1 MRKEARL
8 LFERAVDS
16 LILAVEHFNRPWDR
30 GRPESVLIQ
39 LDHSF
44 EMLLKA
50 IIRHKGA
57 RIREP
62 RAKQTYGFDHC
73 VRKCLT
79 DERVKC
85 LSREQALTLQMING
99 LRDAAQHYLLETSEE
114 QLYLHTQAGV
124 TLFGDLL
131 KQVFGQ
137 NLGNHLPQ
145 RVLPVSTHPP
155 QDLLAMVA
163 DEAGEIVKL
172 LKPGGRRRMEA
183 RARLRPLAIMEAS
196 VSGEPSQPGDAD
208 LERTLRRLEAAQ
220 TIEDV
225 FPGLTGLRFDAEG
238 SGLTFN
244 LRIMTKGDGVPIRLV
259 KEGEPGAAVV
269 AVKRVNEL
277 DYYSLGLH
285 DLAGKC
291 ELSPP
296 KVLVVVRHLGI
307 QNDEEYFKVLKVGK
321 QTFKRYSPK
330 ALDRLKKEIP
340 GLDVTAI
347 WAHSKNKGK
356 SA

>member
-1 MRKEARL
+1 
-8 LFERAVDS
+8 
-16 LILAVEHFNRPWDR
+16 
-30 GRPESVLIQ
+30 
-39 LDHSF
+39 
-44 EMLLKA
+44 
-50 IIRHKGA
+50 
-57 RIREP
+57 
-62 RAKQTYGFDHC
+62 
-73 VRKCLT
+73 
-79 DERVKC
+79 
-85 LSREQALTLQMING
+85 MING
-99 LRDAAQHYLLETSEE
+99 LRDAAQHYILEISEE

-137 NLGNHLPQ
+137 NLGDHLPQ

-196 VSGEPSQPGDAD
+196 VSGEPSLPGDAD
-208 LERTLRRLEAAQ
+208 LERTLRRLEAGQ

-244 LRIMTKGDGVPIRLV
+244 LRIMTKGEGVPIRLV

-285 DLAGKC
+285 NLAEKC

-296 KVLVVVRHLGI
+296 KVLAVIRHLGI
-307 QNDEEYFKVLKVGK
+307 QSDEEYFKVLKVGK

-330 ALDRLKKEIP
+330 ALDRLKKELP
-340 GLDVTAI
+340 GLDVTEI
-347 WAHSKNKGK
+347 WAHSKSKVK
-356 SA
+356 AA